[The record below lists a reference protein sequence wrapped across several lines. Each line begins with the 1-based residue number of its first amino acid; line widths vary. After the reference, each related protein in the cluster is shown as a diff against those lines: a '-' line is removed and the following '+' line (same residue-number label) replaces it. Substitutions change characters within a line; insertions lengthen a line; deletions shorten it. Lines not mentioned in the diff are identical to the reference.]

1 MEEYKTPPPIEP
13 FKYFMKKFWKPHKGN
28 LYRQLYKTYH
38 ESTYD
43 GKFYELLQQILMTH
57 YIFYKTRVEEG
68 TKLGLLNPD
77 FKTPDF

>member
-38 ESTYD
+38 PSTYAESFTD
-43 GKFYELLQQILMTH
+43 PSANFDDALYILQDACGG
-57 YIFYKTRVEEG
+57 R
-68 TKLGLLNPD
+68 N
-77 FKTPDF
+77 